1 MSYSLYGNVYCP
13 PGEIA
18 DTQVLREVVKGGN
31 LKKQEKAK
39 ITKVIAKIEKQE
51 EKAKQ
56 PAVDLRAMYGNN

>member
-13 PGEIA
+13 PGEIV

-31 LKKQEKAK
+31 LKKEDKAK
-39 ITKVIAKIEKQE
+39 IIKAITKMEKEE
-51 EKAKQ
+51 EKAKM